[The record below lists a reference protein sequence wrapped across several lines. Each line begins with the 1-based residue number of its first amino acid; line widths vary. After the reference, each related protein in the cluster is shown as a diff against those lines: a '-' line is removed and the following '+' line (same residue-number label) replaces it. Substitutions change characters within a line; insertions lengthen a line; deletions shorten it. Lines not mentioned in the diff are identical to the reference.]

1 VPWYNPAS
9 FMMGSGMDTA
19 RDIIIIIWGALSILT
34 LLVVLLIALF
44 IGLSIKRLV
53 DDVNKLVNTSIKP
66 VIDTTQQSVQN
77 IAGTTQFM
85 GDTVVTPVIRVI
97 SVAAGVRRGAAV
109 FLGLKA
115 LRRRR
120 GGRQTPELPEGKRGR
135 R

>member
-1 VPWYNPAS
+1 MPWYNPAS

-97 SVAAGVRRGAAV
+97 SFAAGVRRGAAV

-115 LRRRR
+115 LGRLGRGRRA
-120 GGRQTPELPEGKRGR
+120 PELPEGKRGKR
-135 R
+135 